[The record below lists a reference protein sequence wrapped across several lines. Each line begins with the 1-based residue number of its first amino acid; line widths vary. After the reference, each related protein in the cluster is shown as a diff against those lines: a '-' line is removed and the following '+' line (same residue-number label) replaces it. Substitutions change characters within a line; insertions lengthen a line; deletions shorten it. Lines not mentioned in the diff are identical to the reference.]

1 MQMVPQG
8 VWVGKRSVAP
18 AVGRIVI
25 DREPGA
31 APDLV
36 TLASRWVG
44 PARGWASPHR
54 HGATG
59 DRPRQ
64 PTRVL
69 QGAVH
74 HRHLLWRET
83 RRQARGR
90 GRLAGLA
97 LPSRVSATRG
107 SASLG
112 GGGDALRGAG
122 ATVVCMQVNASPAA
136 AAFIR
141 KHGGQLFVWPTQHRS
156 FRLVLTLLEASTEPP
171 DRALEYR
178 RIQTDSFL
186 LFLHPAIR
194 RLPDLL
200 ALLVLSPPPSRGLP
214 PADLVS
220 RGLTPLLTVAVGILV
235 LAWTER
241 SASLAVFAVGFVG
254 LVLVADL
261 YNIENV
267 FYRVGVSVP
276 APAINVIIPGA
287 ALLLLGAAYGLAARR
302 ARRAR

>member
-1 MQMVPQG
+1 
-8 VWVGKRSVAP
+8 
-18 AVGRIVI
+18 
-25 DREPGA
+25 
-31 APDLV
+31 
-36 TLASRWVG
+36 
-44 PARGWASPHR
+44 
-54 HGATG
+54 
-59 DRPRQ
+59 
-64 PTRVL
+64 
-69 QGAVH
+69 
-74 HRHLLWRET
+74 
-83 RRQARGR
+83 
-90 GRLAGLA
+90 
-97 LPSRVSATRG
+97 
-107 SASLG
+107 
-112 GGGDALRGAG
+112 
-122 ATVVCMQVNASPAA
+122 MQVNASPAA